1 MAPHRISVP
10 LDRGI
15 LEALARVE
23 GTDGLSDADIC
34 ENFEAIHTILEHCDP
49 RMVAKYFIDDR
60 PVLFDTILE
69 NCRVDVVPFDV
80 NVNTVVE
87 FINAYHFFKLDLDPS
102 DRVRVKEHRL
112 TVYSMETAML
122 MLPELQFGA
131 NRELT
136 VAFYFTV
143 DDFGEEESDEK
154 RFGFI
159 FNTCRVFFSPE
170 QDSAGIDQFRK
181 VYIDWGIKGHEPE
194 RHDLSFSFLEG
205 ERIRCVLNLSQ
216 DGFSHMQV
224 CKMGA
229 YADGVFVL
237 PLALTLSEF
246 CHPTRG
252 STAQLGI
259 FISAPGCRKSFSLE
273 SLCLLQESASA
284 LDRDVD
290 LAWPLLMK
298 RSAMLVDLIQPFM
311 AHGKRKD
318 AKDSHLDGRARLL
331 SAVLQIFVTAIEPAR
346 RGRSQDS
353 ITAILKHIDR
363 IVLRTQD
370 LSKIIPSL
378 RAVIDLLDYYV
389 GLENSSDFEEE
400 KAWLLQLLGHCCTDD
415 ENLCA
420 ELLRYRDG
428 TLLLSQQRMLMDD
441 SKIAWKEVLAL
452 RERSDYDPR
461 SVHPVVMMQRAALFS
476 VMQIIRPQQV
486 AEIVMRTID
495 LKLERRIIGSLDEMT
510 VATVFEG
517 QDTRKCYTMKFVIV
531 MRPGSSRLS
540 KVPDF
545 QPMFLGGETNLPTVY
560 INLEDFFVWVQI
572 PTVSGK
578 LETFTCKIGIDSLP
592 QGQ

>member
-1 MAPHRISVP
+1 
-10 LDRGI
+10 
-15 LEALARVE
+15 
-23 GTDGLSDADIC
+23 
-34 ENFEAIHTILEHCDP
+34 
-49 RMVAKYFIDDR
+49 MVAKYFIEGR

-69 NCRVDVVPFDV
+69 NCRMDVVPFDV

-87 FINAYHFFKLDLDPS
+87 FINAYHFLKLDLDPS

-112 TVYSMETAML
+112 TVHSMETAML

-136 VAFYFTV
+136 VAFYFAV

-229 YADGVFVL
+229 FADGVFVL

-331 SAVLQIFVTAIEPAR
+331 SAVLQIFVTDIEPVR
-346 RGRSQDS
+346 
-353 ITAILKHIDR
+353 
-363 IVLRTQD
+363 VL
-370 LSKIIPSL
+370 L
-378 RAVIDLLDYYV
+378 
-389 GLENSSDFEEE
+389 NS
-400 KAWLLQLLGHCCTDD
+400 
-415 ENLCA
+415 
-420 ELLRYRDG
+420 
-428 TLLLSQQRMLMDD
+428 
-441 SKIAWKEVLAL
+441 
-452 RERSDYDPR
+452 
-461 SVHPVVMMQRAALFS
+461 
-476 VMQIIRPQQV
+476 
-486 AEIVMRTID
+486 
-495 LKLERRIIGSLDEMT
+495 
-510 VATVFEG
+510 
-517 QDTRKCYTMKFVIV
+517 
-531 MRPGSSRLS
+531 
-540 KVPDF
+540 
-545 QPMFLGGETNLPTVY
+545 
-560 INLEDFFVWVQI
+560 
-572 PTVSGK
+572 
-578 LETFTCKIGIDSLP
+578 
-592 QGQ
+592 